1 MERLRKNVES
11 VTVSGKI
18 YKIVGDFN
26 PEKGLQ
32 LASSL
37 HGVVAY
43 AYKRSSWKSIQS
55 SPNNKKF
62 YFLELETQQSFY
74 HVKKLAENG
83 LKHLII
89 EETDILLPE
98 YESGSFESFVKDIKD
113 IVSLNINVYFNSTW
127 KEEELSN
134 ALKKAGL
141 TVNKM
146 SLDQNLEEVKTE
158 VIEKIETKEEKLK
171 ESTKTK
177 YIKKEKSKEQNKKEQ
192 IVHKKQEIKQHI
204 KEEHKQQLPTDLELF
219 YSQRKTR
226 WQRLKLKI
234 SHFFE
239 KLTNNF

>member
-1 MERLRKNVES
+1 M
-11 VTVSGKI
+11 SGKI

-74 HVKKLAENG
+74 HVKKLVENG

-113 IVSLNINVYFNSTW
+113 IISLNINVYFNSTW
-127 KEEELSN
+127 KEEELSS

-141 TVNKM
+141 IVNKM
-146 SLDQNLEEVKTE
+146 SLNQNLEEKKTE
-158 VIEKIETKEEKLK
+158 AVEKIEKEEEKK
-171 ESTKTK
+171 EETKVK
-177 YIKKEKSKEQNKKEQ
+177 HIKKEKSKEQNKKEQ

-204 KEEHKQQLPTDLELF
+204 KEEHKQQMPTDLELF

-226 WQRLKLKI
+226 WQKLKFKI
-234 SHFFE
+234 SYFFE